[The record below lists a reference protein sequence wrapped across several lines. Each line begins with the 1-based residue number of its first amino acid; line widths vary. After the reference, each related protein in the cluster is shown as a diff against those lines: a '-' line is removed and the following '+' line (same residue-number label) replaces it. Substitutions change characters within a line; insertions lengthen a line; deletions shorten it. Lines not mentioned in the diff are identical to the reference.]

1 MRSCISN
8 LAVKCMA
15 EKRDYYEVLGVS
27 KNASKEEIKD
37 AYRKLAM
44 QFHPDRNKAPE
55 AEEKFKEISEAYAV
69 LSDDQKRQQYDT
81 LGHAGFDQRYSAE
94 DIFRGADFE
103 TIFRDI
109 GFGFGD
115 LFRTF
120 FGGGF
125 GGGFRERSNRGQD
138 LVYDLELTLEE
149 AAKGV
154 EKEILVPRTEKC
166 EVCGGSGASP
176 GTSPI
181 TCPKCNGQ
189 GKVRNMRRSSFAM
202 YVQVT
207 PCSNCR
213 GRGTLIESPCSKCH
227 GTGMVKKRRKISVKV
242 PAGID
247 EGYQLRLRG
256 EGGVAPNGGEAGDLY
271 VLVHVA
277 QHELFMREGDD
288 LWHVLI
294 IGYPQAALG
303 AEVSVPTLDGPATV
317 KIKPGTQPG
326 ETIRLRGKGMPRFRG
341 YGKGDLLVRV
351 GISVPEKLTKKQRA
365 LLEQLAE
372 EFDQDVKH
380 KKGVFGF

>member
-1 MRSCISN
+1 
-8 LAVKCMA
+8 MA

-27 KNASKEEIKD
+27 KNASKDEIKD

-44 QFHPDRNKAPE
+44 QYHPDRNKAPD

-69 LSDDQKRQQYDT
+69 LSDDEKRQQYDV
-81 LGHAGFDQRYSAE
+81 LGHAGFDQRYSTE

-103 TIFRDI
+103 SIFRDI

-125 GGGFRERSNRGQD
+125 GVGGFRERINRGQD
-138 LVYDLELTLEE
+138 LVYDLEITLEE
-149 AAKGV
+149 AAKGT
-154 EKEILVPRTEKC
+154 EKEIEVPRTEKC

-176 GTSPI
+176 GTSPR
-181 TCPKCNGQ
+181 TCPKCNGA
-189 GKVRNMRRSSFAM
+189 GKVQHMRKSSFAM

-207 PCSNCR
+207 PCSTCR
-213 GRGTLIESPCSKCH
+213 GKGTIIDSPCNNCH
-227 GTGMVKKRRKISVKV
+227 GTGLVKKRRKISVKIPV
-242 PAGID
+242 GID

-256 EGGVAPNGGEAGDLY
+256 EGEMAPNGGEAGDLY
-271 VLVHVA
+271 VLVHIA

-303 AEVSVPTLDGPATV
+303 AEVSVPTLDGSTTV
-317 KIKPGTQPG
+317 KIRPGTQAG
-326 ETIRLRGKGMPRFRG
+326 ETIRLKGKGMPCFRG
-341 YGKGDLLVRV
+341 YGKGALLVRV
-351 GISVPEKLTKKQRA
+351 GISVPEKLTPKQRE

-372 EFDQDVKH
+372 EFNQDVKS
-380 KKGVFGF
+380 KKSRFGF

>member
-1 MRSCISN
+1 
-8 LAVKCMA
+8 MA
-15 EKRDYYEVLGVS
+15 EKRDYYEVLGVQ
-27 KNASKEEIKD
+27 KNASKDEIKD

-44 QFHPDRNKAPE
+44 QYHPDRNKAAD

-81 LGHAGFDQRYSAE
+81 LGHAGFDQRYTAE

-103 TIFRDI
+103 SILRDI

-125 GGGFRERSNRGQD
+125 GGGGFRERSNRGED
-138 LVYDLELTLEE
+138 LVYDLEITLEE
-149 AAKGV
+149 AAKGT
-154 EKEILVPRTEKC
+154 EKEIVVPRTEKC

-176 GTSPI
+176 GTSPK
-181 TCPKCNGQ
+181 TCPKCNGA
-189 GKVRNMRRSSFAM
+189 GKVQHMRRSSFAM

-207 PCSNCR
+207 PCAECR
-213 GRGTLIESPCSKCH
+213 GKGTLIESPCKECR
-227 GTGMVKKRRKISVKV
+227 GTGLVKRRRKISVKI
-242 PAGID
+242 PEGID

-256 EGGVAPNGGEAGDLY
+256 EGEMGPNGGEAGDLY
-271 VLVHVA
+271 VLVHVKP
-277 QHELFMREGDD
+277 HELFMREGDD

-303 AEVSVPTLDGPATV
+303 AEVSVPTLDGSATI
-317 KIKPGTQPG
+317 KIKPGTQAG
-326 ETIRLRGKGMPRFRG
+326 ETIRLKGKGMPRFRG

-351 GISVPEKLTKKQRA
+351 GISVPEKLTAKQRE
-365 LLEQLAE
+365 LLEQLAA
-372 EFDQDVKH
+372 EFDQDVRRGKSR
-380 KKGVFGF
+380 FRF

>member
-1 MRSCISN
+1 M
-8 LAVKCMA
+8 V
-15 EKRDYYEVLGVS
+15 EKRDYYEILGVS
-27 KNASKEEIKD
+27 KNASKEEIKNS
-37 AYRKLAM
+37 YRKLAM
-44 QFHPDRNKAPE
+44 QYHPDRNKAAD

-81 LGHAGFDQRYSAE
+81 LGHAGFDQRYTSE

-103 TIFRDI
+103 SIFRDI

-125 GGGFRERSNRGQD
+125 GRSGFRERSNRGQD
-138 LVYDLELTLEE
+138 IVYNLEITLEE
-149 AAKGV
+149 AAKGA
-154 EKEILVPRTEKC
+154 EKEILVRRTEKC

-176 GTSPI
+176 GTSPK
-181 TCPKCNGQ
+181 TCAKCSGT
-189 GKVRNMRRSSFAM
+189 GEVRNMRKNTFVM

-207 PCSNCR
+207 PCAACR
-213 GRGTLIESPCSKCH
+213 GRGTLIESPCQKCD
-227 GTGMVKKRRKISVKV
+227 GTGLVGKRRKINVKV

-256 EGGVAPNGGEAGDLY
+256 EGEMAPNGGKAGDLY
-271 VLVHVA
+271 VLVHIKP
-277 QHELFMREGDD
+277 HDLFMRQGDD
-288 LWHVLI
+288 LWHMLM

-303 AEVSVPTLDGPATV
+303 AEVSVPTLDEPAKV
-317 KIKPGTQPG
+317 RIKPGTQAG
-326 ETIRLRGKGMPRFRG
+326 ETIRLKGKGMPRFRG

-351 GISVPEKLTKKQRA
+351 GVSIPEKLTSKQRA

-372 EFDQDVKH
+372 EFDQDVRRR
-380 KKGVFGF
+380 KGKFRF